1 MSESNIHTYRTAT
14 GLQLV
19 HRPMEGAVGYLGLA
33 IAVGSRHE
41 GEHQQGMAHLLE
53 HMLFKGTESR
63 DSLQVL
69 ETMERVGGE
78 LNAYTTK
85 EKTVLYSIF
94 PIEYLTDALELIADI
109 SQHCTLPAH
118 ELEKEKQVIEDE
130 WASYQD
136 SPSEM
141 IFEQFEALL
150 YGSHPLAHPILGQE
164 EGLRPYT
171 QADLMAFYRQHY
183 RPERMVLFSQGSLDF
198 PSLCQSA
205 EELWRAEEPAEEY
218 PCTSTHALPTPE
230 AQCQMQEQ
238 DNHQSHVIIG
248 SLGLG
253 RADADK
259 YALAL
264 VVNLL
269 GGPAMNSRL
278 SMALRERTGLVYHV
292 ECVRTL
298 YAETG
303 YWAIYFGCSEEHR
316 TEATRLALAELEHL
330 RTYGLTQGELEA
342 AKRQYKGQLTLSME
356 GREQTF
362 LSLGKSM
369 LLQGSVPSL
378 EETHAQIDAL
388 SLEAVNRLCAQL
400 FAPQHLI
407 QLHYCASEG

>member
-1 MSESNIHTYRTAT
+1 MTEDHIHTYRTAS
-14 GLQLV
+14 GLRLA
-19 HRPMEGAVGYLGLA
+19 HRPSTGAVGYLGLA
-33 IAVGSRHE
+33 IGVGSRHE
-41 GEHQQGMAHLLE
+41 APEQEGMAHLLE
-53 HMLFKGTESR
+53 HMLFKGTTSR

-85 EKTVLYSIF
+85 EKTVIYSIF
-94 PIEYLTDALELIADI
+94 PIEYLTDALELIADV
-109 SQHCTLPAH
+109 SQHCTFPAH

-141 IFEQFEALL
+141 IFEQFEGLL
-150 YGSHPLAHPILGQE
+150 YGSHPLAHPILGKE
-164 EGLRPYT
+164 EGLRPYS
-171 QADLMAFYRQHY
+171 QADLMDFYRQHY
-183 RPERMVLFSQGSLDF
+183 RPERMVLFSQGELDF
-198 PSLCQSA
+198 SALCQ
-205 EELWRAEEPAEEY
+205 RAEALWPAVAPAEEH
-218 PCTSTHALPTPE
+218 PHTSTHALPTPE
-230 AQCQMQEQ
+230 AQCIVEEQ

-248 SLGLG
+248 GRGLG
-253 RADADK
+253 REDADK

-278 SMALRERTGLVYHV
+278 SMALREHAGLVYHV

-303 YWAIYFGCSEEHR
+303 YWAIYFGCNEEHR
-316 TEATRLALAELEHL
+316 AHATRLALGELEHL
-330 RTYGLTQGELEA
+330 RTHGLTQEELQA

-356 GREQTF
+356 SREQTF

-369 LLQGSVPSL
+369 LLQGQVLSL
-378 EETHAQIDAL
+378 QEMHAQIDAL
-388 SLEAVNRLCAQL
+388 SLEAVNGLCASL
-400 FAPQHLI
+400 FRQQSLI
-407 QLHYCASEG
+407 QLHYSASED